1 MKKFIVEKDFW
12 DLFPEAKIGVVVFY
26 EIDNTIKEVKKYREL
41 INNSEEQALNFLKN
55 EDSPI
60 MFY

>member
-1 MKKFIVEKDFW
+1 MKKFIVEKEFW
-12 DLFPEAKIGVVVFY
+12 NIFSGAKTDVVVFY
-26 EIDNTIKEVKKYREL
+26 GIDNTIKEVKKYREI

>member
-26 EIDNTIKEVKKYREL
+26 GIGNNMKKGVK
-41 INNSEEQALNFLKN
+41 
-55 EDSPI
+55 
-60 MFY
+60 